1 MATRIIKVGVNA
13 GDQIPIDTVE
23 KLLQYVVDGD
33 DIAVFTSEGE
43 VVFVAPSAGD
53 FEEIG

>member
-1 MATRIIKVGVNA
+1 MATRIVKVGVNA